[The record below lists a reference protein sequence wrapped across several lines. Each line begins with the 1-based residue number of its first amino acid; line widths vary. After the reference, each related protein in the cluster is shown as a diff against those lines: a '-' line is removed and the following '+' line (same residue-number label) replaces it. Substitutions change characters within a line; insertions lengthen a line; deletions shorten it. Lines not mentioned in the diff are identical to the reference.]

1 MIAFQARQITY
12 DFLDSAE
19 AINLVDS
26 AYVQARVTFPADQVG
41 IDSATSISLTQST
54 VDSAYVQTRI
64 DASQLDFSGVPTS
77 DPLTAGL
84 VWRDSD
90 NGNVLKVSVG

>member
-1 MIAFQARQITY
+1 
-12 DFLDSAE
+12 
-19 AINLVDS
+19 
-26 AYVQARVTFPADQVG
+26 
-41 IDSATSISLTQST
+41 
-54 VDSAYVQTRI
+54 VQTRI

-77 DPLTAGL
+77 DPLSAGL